1 MIKVTCLCF
10 TQCYIQDVRRSE
22 FDPDFNIS
30 TLHLYTQWQ
39 CVYHDAVLLNQ
50 VLALPLPNLSPAV
63 LFDGKR
69 VTYYSKLRERK
80 FESLLRKATPESK
93 ALYKKILRIVNNNI

>member
-1 MIKVTCLCF
+1 MATFK
-10 TQCYIQDVRRSE
+10 
-22 FDPDFNIS
+22 PAFNIA

-50 VLALPLPNLSPAV
+50 VLAFPLPYLSPDV

-69 VTYYSKLRERK
+69 VMYYFQLKARGFDFLLTKCTRESQ
-80 FESLLRKATPESK
+80 E
-93 ALYKKILRIVNNNI
+93 LYKNIN